1 MNDLK
6 DFCGW
11 SFFVDT
17 GGTFTDCLGLS
28 PNREWFRAKV
38 LSRGSIPAEVLEQID
53 AKTLKISKTENLPK
67 HFVNGFTVH
76 ISGLNHFFPQKYLI
90 GTRQRMNSPW
100 RIPYLQESIFLQ
112 RSNWYPG
119 GRLPYLVCV

>member
-1 MNDLK
+1 MSDLK

-28 PNREWFRAKV
+28 PNMEWFRAKV

-53 AKTLKISKTENLPK
+53 AKTLKISKTENSK
-67 HFVNGFTVH
+67 G
-76 ISGLNHFFPQKYLI
+76 ICGS
-90 GTRQRMNSPW
+90 W
-100 RIPYLQESIFLQ
+100 EA
-112 RSNWYPG
+112 
-119 GRLPYLVCV
+119 LVCQSYLLSAFSFNFWSHTVIT